1 MPLNNNFFVEGIDPT
16 ATFGGYAS
24 ILLQLIRQA
33 VPSSTYGMVLFDSS
47 APYVLAPYEWRK
59 RCVWINTTNI
69 NLPTLWVYREGGSPG
84 WYDITASIPAS
95 SITTAMLQNGIVTL
109 AKLSAAGSTPNQ
121 LIQVNA
127 TATGYQFVN
136 PASLFAAPST
146 IPLSAIIATPVSPA
160 TYGIPVSYGG
170 AAATWELPVDL
181 ATFFPDQS
189 FTVAQLLRSPTVST
203 MARFPRSSTAS
214 PVVVWGPLVPATD
227 ILDNGVSGLKITDDS
242 LPVTKILPNSVDG
255 YYLTTTSGVSTWT
268 VIPTP
273 PVATTYE
280 TFTLRR
286 SSNLTAGGYGGIPE
300 NAFSG
305 SLIANIDTS
314 TGWTSATARYTTKS
328 TGYYRFVITIS
339 FTVPGV
345 FSASSTIAINLNKNG
360 LIFYTSQPIDI
371 IANERN
377 QVTFE
382 CIDISSVAN
391 TNYYEAMISIVSLYT
406 MTITQGSS
414 FSVQKIAPL

>member
-255 YYLTTTSGVSTWT
+255 YYLTTTLGVSTWT
-268 VIPTP
+268 VIPVSTTTIKYVDTLVQTLTQNLP
-273 PVATTYE
+273 AYGVTLSIAHPLAQMPTTYRVALYCAAPTVGQTYVIGDE
-280 TFTLRR
+280 IDLATINQGVLGDMWIAFTTRLTSTAVVLRR
-286 SSNLTAGGYGGIPE
+286 FSSPGSIQIPDKTTAGDIYITE
-300 NAFSG
+300 
-305 SLIANIDTS
+305 AN
-314 TGWTSATARYTTKS
+314 WRLRLYAT
-328 TGYYRFVITIS
+328 
-339 FTVPGV
+339 
-345 FSASSTIAINLNKNG
+345 
-360 LIFYTSQPIDI
+360 YTS
-371 IANERN
+371 
-377 QVTFE
+377 
-382 CIDISSVAN
+382 
-391 TNYYEAMISIVSLYT
+391 
-406 MTITQGSS
+406 
-414 FSVQKIAPL
+414 

>member
-280 TFTLRR
+280 TFTLRQAIVT
-286 SSNLTAGGYGGIPE
+286 SVGSTTVNPFLTQV
-300 NAFSG
+300 
-305 SLIANIDTS
+305 ANIDTS
-314 TGWTSATARYTTKS
+314 AGWTSATARYTTKS
-328 TGYYRFVITIS
+328 TGYYKFSITINIV
-339 FTVPGV
+339 TPGFV
-345 FSASSTIAINLNKNG
+345 GSPSTIIVNLNKNG
-360 LIFYTSQPIDI
+360 TLFYTSQLMDVLPNRRQKFLI
-371 IANERN
+371 
-377 QVTFE
+377 E

-391 TNYYEAMISIVSLYT
+391 TNYYEVILIANMSATYINVI
-406 MTITQGSS
+406 QESS

>member
-47 APYVLAPYEWRK
+47 APYVLAPYAWRK

-95 SITTAMLQNGIVTL
+95 SITTAMLQNNVVTL

-136 PASLFAAPST
+136 PASLFATPST

-203 MARFPRSSTAS
+203 MARFPRSSTAN

-242 LPVTKILPNSVDG
+242 LPVTNILPNSVDG

-268 VIPTP
+268 VIPVSTTTIKYVDTLVVTLTNP
-273 PVATTYE
+273 IPVHPSPTYLDHPFFPE
-280 TFTLRR
+280 VPTAYRVTMYCNVVDGSYNPGDEIDILSVFAANGF
-286 SSNLTAGGYGGIPE
+286 SSDDQST
-300 NAFSG
+300 AFSV
-305 SLIANIDTS
+305 LITDMEVIVRRNTNWAIYIPHKTTGVLASVVTAN
-314 TGWTSATARYTTKS
+314 WRLRLYAT
-328 TGYYRFVITIS
+328 
-339 FTVPGV
+339 
-345 FSASSTIAINLNKNG
+345 
-360 LIFYTSQPIDI
+360 YTS
-371 IANERN
+371 
-377 QVTFE
+377 
-382 CIDISSVAN
+382 
-391 TNYYEAMISIVSLYT
+391 
-406 MTITQGSS
+406 
-414 FSVQKIAPL
+414 

>member
-47 APYVLAPYEWRK
+47 APYVLAPYAWRK

-203 MARFPRSSTAS
+203 MARFPRSSTAN

-280 TFTLRR
+280 TFTLRQAI
-286 SSNLTAGGYGGIPE
+286 LTTVGTTTVNP
-300 NAFSG
+300 F
-305 SLIANIDTS
+305 LTQVANIDTS
-314 TGWTSATARYTTKS
+314 AGWTSATARYTTKS
-328 TGYYRFVITIS
+328 TGYYKFSITINIVTPAFVGS
-339 FTVPGV
+339 P
-345 FSASSTIAINLNKNG
+345 STIIVNLNKNG
-360 LIFYTSQPIDI
+360 TLFYTSQLMDVLPNRRQKFLI
-371 IANERN
+371 
-377 QVTFE
+377 E

-391 TNYYEAMISIVSLYT
+391 TNYYEVILIANMSATFINVI
-406 MTITQGSS
+406 QESS